1 MTTARLTP
9 SPSPCAIL
17 LSTAETYYKTLHLV
31 PPGIANQ
38 IGIPAEAP
46 AFLSPVIDTPR
57 VCEMCLGCTYSPLV
71 YQTGHVTAAHHYHA
85 QSGGIYCFVATSLSV
100 LASIAELTGF
110 VAQVEP
116 LGRMSRQ
123 RMCGETV
130 VRAQAVRTT
139 RIMAY
144 CMHRATSPHGRT
156 THQRSLIALEEGILQ
171 TRPPTTAPW
180 RRLSNDT
187 YPGDLLP
194 LCGTH
199 ELHPH
204 AQAPFSFRIREGTI
218 FMQRRTLP

>member
-1 MTTARLTP
+1 
-9 SPSPCAIL
+9 
-17 LSTAETYYKTLHLV
+17 
-31 PPGIANQ
+31 
-38 IGIPAEAP
+38 
-46 AFLSPVIDTPR
+46 
-57 VCEMCLGCTYSPLV
+57 
-71 YQTGHVTAAHHYHA
+71 VTAAHHYHA

-144 CMHRATSPHGRT
+144 CMHRATSLRGRT
-156 THQRSLIALEEGILQ
+156 THHSSLIGLEEGILQ
-171 TRPPTTAPW
+171 MCPPTTAPW
-180 RRLSNDT
+180 RRVSTDT

-194 LCGTH
+194 FCGPH

>member
-1 MTTARLTP
+1 M
-9 SPSPCAIL
+9 
-17 LSTAETYYKTLHLV
+17 AETYYKTLRLV
-31 PPGIANQ
+31 PPGIADQ

-57 VCEMCLGCTYSPLV
+57 VCQICVGCTYSALV
-71 YQTGHVTAAHHYHA
+71 YQTGQVTSAQHFHVDG
-85 QSGGIYCFVATSLSV
+85 GGIYCFVAIGLSV

-116 LGRMSRQ
+116 IGRMSRQ
-123 RMCGETV
+123 RMSGTTV

-144 CMHRATSPHGRT
+144 CMHHATCRGRAAHHS
-156 THQRSLIALEEGILQ
+156 SLIAVDEGILQ
-171 TRPPTTAPW
+171 TRPPNTAPW

-187 YPGDLLP
+187 HPGDLLP
-194 LCGTH
+194 LCGPH

-204 AQAPFSFRIREGTI
+204 EQAPFSFRIREGTVY
-218 FMQRRTLP
+218 MQHRTLP